1 MKTNFLSIFLF
12 SVAFSFAQVV
22 ITGQSTPSAVE
33 QNQNIS
39 VSFTYTSTVEVPDFQ
54 IKLIFVDGNGDEV
67 PMTDSQVYVGNG
79 YLGNAPQPANVL
91 TGPNRLPIASSPT
104 TVVFNTW
111 INPSTVPVGTN
122 YKWFVNLNGGANPGF
137 NVFGQNAPVAV
148 VAEGA
153 LNTVNFSIN
162 NDEMYVSHDL
172 KSLVINTTNV
182 VSNSAIVYDVMG
194 KKIVTIENL
203 KEQASFDFSSL
214 GNGVFVL
221 LTNDNRKLKFVL

>member
-1 MKTNFLSIFLF
+1 MKTKLLSILLF

-22 ITGQSTPSAVE
+22 ITDQSTPSEVE

-79 YLGNAPQPANVL
+79 YLGNAPQPTNVL
-91 TGPNRLPIASSPT
+91 TNPNRLPIATSPT

-111 INPSTVPVGTN
+111 INPSTVPVGSN
-122 YKWFVNLNGGANPGF
+122 YRWFVNLNGGTDPGF
-137 NVFGQNAPVAV
+137 NVFGPNAPVNV

-153 LNTVNFSIN
+153 LNTNNFSIS
-162 NDEMYVSHDL
+162 NDEMYVSHEL
-172 KSLVINTTNV
+172 KLLMVNTNNV
-182 VSNSAIVYDVMG
+182 SSESASVYDITG
-194 KKIVTIENL
+194 KKMVAVDNL
-203 KEQASFDFSSL
+203 KDQTSFDFSVL
-214 GNGVFVL
+214 GNGIFVL
-221 LTNDNRKLKFVL
+221 LTNDNRRLKFVL

>member
-1 MKTNFLSIFLF
+1 MKTKLLSILLF

-22 ITGQSTPSAVE
+22 ITDQSTPSEVE

-79 YLGNAPQPANVL
+79 YLRNPPQPTNVL
-91 TGPNRLPIASSPT
+91 TNANRLPIATSPT

-111 INPSTVPVGTN
+111 INPSTVPVGSN
-122 YKWFVNLNGGANPGF
+122 YRWFVNLNGGTDPGF
-137 NVFGQNAPVAV
+137 NVFGPNAPVNV

-153 LNTVNFSIN
+153 LNTNNFSIS
-162 NDEMYVSHDL
+162 NDIRHI
-172 KSLVINTTNV
+172 INTIRVIHVRWN
-182 VSNSAIVYDVMG
+182 IIY
-194 KKIVTIENL
+194 KP
-203 KEQASFDFSSL
+203 
-214 GNGVFVL
+214 
-221 LTNDNRKLKFVL
+221 RW